1 MSDETLNIIIAIA
14 TVVAMGFMLYL
25 SHILTQRRFRKN
37 YNGLLHVDK
46 QAISFAE
53 EARYNKQIDEI
64 LYSIFQKTGATNASI
79 ARLHNNGYWN
89 NGASMKKFTVITE
102 KFQNNISVMREYK
115 DVLCSRYATAMDFL
129 FYHNIY
135 WETDMSLCKDS
146 NLKRDMIKC
155 GFSTTYL
162 FLIKQADGERTE
174 EAFIW
179 LFFEK
184 PHVLD
189 KEQQAFVNSLR
200 FKLLGLLNMTK
211 KD

>member
-1 MSDETLNIIIAIA
+1 MADETLNIIIAIA
-14 TVVAMGFMLYL
+14 TIVAMAMMLYL
-25 SHILTQRRFRKN
+25 SHILTSRRIKKN
-37 YNGLLHVDK
+37 YSGLLHIDK

-53 EARYNKQIDEI
+53 EARYNKQIDE
-64 LYSIFQKTGATNASI
+64 LLFTIFQKTGATNASI

-89 NGASMKKFTVITE
+89 NRMSMKKFTIITE
-102 KFQNNISVMREYK
+102 KYQNGVSIMRDYK

-135 WETDMSLCKDS
+135 WESDISFCKDS
-146 NLKRDMIKC
+146 NLKRDMDKC
-155 GFSTTYL
+155 GFSSTYL
-162 FLIKQADGERTE
+162 FLIKQADGDRTE

-179 LFFEK
+179 LVFEK
-184 PHVLD
+184 PAVLD